1 MSTKKKI
8 GILGASGYTGADAV
22 RLLARHPNAEITALT
37 ANTHA
42 GKAMGDVFPHF
53 FMLDLPKLVEWEK
66 VDWSK
71 LDAVFCGLPHGTT
84 QEIIAAVLKANPGIK
99 ILDMS
104 ADFRLRDKGTYAQWY
119 GHEHRALELQ
129 GEAVYG
135 LTEFYREKITSAR
148 LVACPGCY
156 PTAALLALVPLA
168 KAKLIDVDDIVID
181 AKSGVT
187 GAGRG
192 LKQNTLF
199 SEAGEGL
206 SPYSVG
212 THRHA
217 PEIEQE
223 IGVAAGSA
231 VTVNFTPHLIPMA
244 RGELCTSYVKLN
256 GATPDDLRAALEKA
270 YANEPFVHVAQEG
283 RAAADPERARL
294 QLCADRRRRR
304 SHQEPG
310 DRDFDARQSG
320 KGFGRPGDPEH
331 EPDVRACPKR
341 QDWSRSRCF
350 RDAGCSGGR
359 EDIAILP
366 RPCRSPMPVARS
378 PRARRGWRRF
388 WLCCRRAGAS
398 SNSAA
403 APAATPRRCWRK
415 VLMCA
420 PPTDRRKWQRSPR
433 SGWAAA
439 SRRCCFTTSTRSGR
453 MTASGP
459 MPACCTFRATNL
471 RTFSR

>member
-22 RLLARHPNAEITALT
+22 RLLARHPNAEIAALT

-42 GKAMGDVFPHF
+42 GKDMSEVFPHF
-53 FMLDLPKLVEWEK
+53 FMLELPKLVEWEK
-66 VDWSK
+66 VDWTR

-84 QEIIAAVLKANPGIK
+84 QEIIAAVLKVNPKIK

-104 ADFRLRDKGTYAQWY
+104 ADFRLRDKQTYAQWY

-135 LTEFYREKITSAR
+135 LTEFYREKITAAR

-192 LKQNTLF
+192 LKQSTLF

-223 IGVAAGSA
+223 IGVAAGHA

-256 GATPDDLRAALEKA
+256 GATPDDLRTALEKA
-270 YANEPFVHVAQEG
+270 YSNEPFVHVAKKGVMPQTQNVRG
-283 RAAADPERARL
+283 SNYVQIGVFPDRIKNRAIVISVLDNLVKGSAGQAIQNMNLMFGFPET
-294 QLCADRRRRR
+294 
-304 SHQEPG
+304 
-310 DRDFDARQSG
+310 
-320 KGFGRPGDPEH
+320 
-331 EPDVRACPKR
+331 
-341 QDWSRSRCF
+341 
-350 RDAGCSGGR
+350 AGL
-359 EDIAILP
+359 EQIALFP
-366 RPCRSPMPVARS
+366 
-378 PRARRGWRRF
+378 
-388 WLCCRRAGAS
+388 
-398 SNSAA
+398 
-403 APAATPRRCWRK
+403 
-415 VLMCA
+415 
-420 PPTDRRKWQRSPR
+420 
-433 SGWAAA
+433 
-439 SRRCCFTTSTRSGR
+439 
-453 MTASGP
+453 
-459 MPACCTFRATNL
+459 
-471 RTFSR
+471 